1 MCSLVGEDEYKFG
14 HWRRVMK
21 QAVMK
26 IQKGDV
32 PVILLGSHG
41 GFLLVFFSVAG
52 KHLDAAVFVGLL
64 FGVPSG
70 AGGGALACIFQRYR
84 AKK

>member
-1 MCSLVGEDEYKFG
+1 
-14 HWRRVMK
+14 MK
-21 QAVMK
+21 QATMK

-32 PVILLGSHG
+32 PVILLSALG
-41 GFLLVFFSVAG
+41 GFLLVFFSLAG
-52 KHLDAAVFVGLL
+52 KNLSTAVFVGLM

-70 AGGGALACIFQRYR
+70 IGGGTLACIRGRYL

>member
-1 MCSLVGEDEYKFG
+1 
-14 HWRRVMK
+14 MK
-21 QAVMK
+21 QAAMR

-32 PVILLGSHG
+32 PVIILSAFG
-41 GFLLVFFSVAG
+41 GFILVFFSLVG
-52 KHLDAAVFVGLL
+52 MNLGTAVFLGLV

-70 AGGGALACIFQRYR
+70 VGGGTLACIFRRYL

>member
-1 MCSLVGEDEYKFG
+1 
-14 HWRRVMK
+14 MK
-21 QAVMK
+21 QATMK

-32 PVILLGSHG
+32 PVILLSALG
-41 GFLLVFFSVAG
+41 GFLLVFFSLAG
-52 KHLDAAVFVGLL
+52 KNLGTAVFVGLV

-70 AGGGALACIFQRYR
+70 AGGGTLACIFFRRYL

>member
-1 MCSLVGEDEYKFG
+1 
-14 HWRRVMK
+14 MK
-21 QAVMK
+21 QPAMK

-32 PVILLGSHG
+32 QVIILSALG
-41 GFLLVFFSVAG
+41 GFFLVFFSAVG
-52 KHLDAAVFVGLL
+52 NNLGAAVLLGLL

-70 AGGGALACIFQRYR
+70 AGGGTLACILNRKGLFRHFRRYV

>member
-1 MCSLVGEDEYKFG
+1 
-14 HWRRVMK
+14 MK
-21 QAVMK
+21 QATMK

-32 PVILLGSHG
+32 PVILLSALG
-41 GFLLVFFSVAG
+41 GFLLVFFSLAG
-52 KHLDAAVFVGLL
+52 KNLGTAVFVGLV

-70 AGGGALACIFQRYR
+70 VGGGTLACIFIRYI

>member
-1 MCSLVGEDEYKFG
+1 
-14 HWRRVMK
+14 MK
-21 QAVMK
+21 QATIK

-32 PVILLGSHG
+32 PVILLGALG
-41 GFLLVFFSVAG
+41 GFLLVFFSLAG
-52 KHLDAAVFVGLL
+52 KNLGGAVFVGLL

-70 AGGGALACIFQRYR
+70 AGGGTLACIFRRYL

>member
-1 MCSLVGEDEYKFG
+1 
-14 HWRRVMK
+14 MK
-21 QAVMK
+21 QATMR
-26 IQKGDV
+26 IHKGDV
-32 PVILLGSHG
+32 PVILLSALG

-52 KHLDAAVFVGLL
+52 KNLGTAVFLGLV

-70 AGGGALACIFQRYR
+70 AGGGTLGCILRRYL

>member
-1 MCSLVGEDEYKFG
+1 
-14 HWRRVMK
+14 MK
-21 QAVMK
+21 QAAMNT
-26 IQKGDV
+26 QKGDV
-32 PVILLGSHG
+32 PVILLGAIG

-52 KHLDAAVFVGLL
+52 KHLDAAVFVGLM
-64 FGVPSG
+64 FGVPGG

>member
-1 MCSLVGEDEYKFG
+1 
-14 HWRRVMK
+14 MK
-21 QAVMK
+21 QATMK

-32 PVILLGSHG
+32 PVILLSALG
-41 GFLLVFFSVAG
+41 GFLLVFFSLAG
-52 KHLDAAVFVGLL
+52 KNLGMAVFVGLL

>member
-1 MCSLVGEDEYKFG
+1 
-14 HWRRVMK
+14 MK
-21 QAVMK
+21 QATMK

-32 PVILLGSHG
+32 PVILLSALG
-41 GFLLVFFSVAG
+41 GFLLVFFSLAG
-52 KHLDAAVFVGLL
+52 RNLGTAVFVGLV

-70 AGGGALACIFQRYR
+70 AGGGTLACIFFRRYL

>member
-1 MCSLVGEDEYKFG
+1 
-14 HWRRVMK
+14 MK
-21 QAVMK
+21 QAAMK

-32 PVILLGSHG
+32 PVILLSALG

-52 KHLDAAVFVGLL
+52 KNLDTAVFLGLV

-70 AGGGALACIFQRYR
+70 AGGGTLACMFLRYR
-84 AKK
+84 GKIRRYLAKK

>member
-1 MCSLVGEDEYKFG
+1 
-14 HWRRVMK
+14 MK
-21 QAVMK
+21 QAAMK

-32 PVILLGSHG
+32 PVILLSALG

-52 KHLDAAVFVGLL
+52 ENLDTAVFLGLV

-70 AGGGALACIFQRYR
+70 AGGGTLACMFLRYR
-84 AKK
+84 EKIRRYLAKK

>member
-1 MCSLVGEDEYKFG
+1 
-14 HWRRVMK
+14 MK
-21 QAVMK
+21 QATMK

-32 PVILLGSHG
+32 PVILLSAFG
-41 GFLLVFFSVAG
+41 GFLLVFFSLAG
-52 KHLDAAVFVGLL
+52 RNLGTAVFVGLV

-70 AGGGALACIFQRYR
+70 VGGGALACIFRRYL

>member
-1 MCSLVGEDEYKFG
+1 
-14 HWRRVMK
+14 MK
-21 QAVMK
+21 LSTMK

-32 PVILLGSHG
+32 RVLLLSAIG

-52 KHLDAAVFVGLL
+52 KNLGTAVFLGLV

-70 AGGGALACIFQRYR
+70 IGGGTLACIRGRYL